1 MLDFR
6 ESNFKKTLCIP
17 LIDYTSLGR
26 NLTRSQ
32 NKQQINKQIRR
43 CKILHHNII
52 VPCYIH
58 VNTCIM
64 LHHVNIA

>member
-6 ESNFKKTLCIP
+6 EINFEKTLCIL

-26 NLTRSQ
+26 NLTRYKTKQ
-32 NKQQINKQIRR
+32 NKQFGDVN
-43 CKILHHNII
+43 HHDII

-64 LHHVNIA
+64 LHHVA